1 MDMLQEEL
9 RLEEEACA
17 TAREHLEKLVNDAL
31 AEGNADRTLVGK
43 RIIRYNFA
51 AVREAIGAKIEEQI
65 APKKGATADYVPF
78 LQNIVAAW
86 IDAEHDIEELYD
98 IITLGTLSIAIASAL
113 DTTGKMSVSMSGLA
127 LTRQIL
133 DEVHI
138 VRIGEASGKLN
149 ALENG
154 VKKRVD
160 LTHKQIYIRNILKNH
175 QEMKLDAVQS
185 IKTKLGIAMIDTALE
200 AGMSDF
206 CVMHSENKS
215 ITKLVPTPLLERIYN
230 KNMDKLLSLAHQFV
244 PMVVKPHDW
253 TAPTG
258 GAYVGRLQGHAN
270 LIRLQDCTESYVK
283 TYQERLQTLDMS
295 QVYEAVNA
303 YQSTAYH
310 INQRVYDVLSVII
323 EELGGDMAGIP
334 RMTPL
339 DEIPAIPVDADKDTI
354 HQYKRR
360 CVDRI
365 HREIARKTKSIRF
378 LTTLAAAKKYKDYPE
393 IYFPV
398 NMDWRGRL
406 YPMPTAITPQ
416 GDDMQKSLLEFAHPA
431 EIKTDEQGVEA
442 LRWLKIHAANCAG
455 YDKLTYDERLAW
467 VNEHLSE
474 ICEVAKAPLDNKDAW
489 IDADEPCC
497 YLAACF
503 ALFDAIEY
511 QKIHGNLK
519 GFACSL
525 PVALDATCSVLQH
538 FSAILRDKTLGKL
551 VNLTDTGKVEDIYGE
566 IAKYATVKLLD
577 DAKNGTADTQE
588 ERDDGTKYTK
598 SGTKKLAKMWVE
610 YNRRTNGKDDISRKV
625 AKKCVMTYGYGSE
638 LYGFKCHV
646 YEQILKPYLDKE
658 GIDNS
663 VFGGLEKAASMYM
676 GKIIWKVVCE
686 QMSVVEATKNYIK
699 EAVKVAADNGMTVIS
714 WTTDD
719 GLLVQSN
726 YHKVVGKTLKMRVS
740 GKLIRLYS
748 QDTTE
753 EPDDRKQVQA
763 ISPNFIHSRDAA
775 HMRAVL
781 RACTDEGMTN
791 YMMIHDSFAVEI
803 ANAAKLYE
811 ILHATFIAMYD
822 NANVLQDF
830 VDGLKKMTPKAEYA
844 KAPEFGGLDIKAIVA
859 AEYAFC

>member
-1 MDMLQEEL
+1 MDMFNEEL
-9 RLEEEACA
+9 KLEEEACA
-17 TAREHLEKLVNDAL
+17 VARERLESLVNDAL
-31 AEGNADRTLVGK
+31 NSGDADRTLIGK
-43 RIIRYNFA
+43 RIIRYNFND
-51 AVREAIGAKIEEQI
+51 VRAAIGAKIEEQI
-65 APKKGATADYVPF
+65 QPKAGAAREYVPF
-78 LQNIVAAW
+78 LKNIVAAW
-86 IDAEHDIEELYD
+86 IDAGHDIEELYD
-98 IITLGTLSIAIASAL
+98 IVTLATLSVAIASAL
-113 DTTGKMSVSMSGLA
+113 DTTGKMSVSMSGLSLA
-127 LTRQIL
+127 RQIL

-138 VRIGEASGKLN
+138 VRVGEANNKLH

-154 VKKRVD
+154 CKKRVD
-160 LTHKQIYIRNILKNH
+160 LTHKQIFIRNILKNH
-175 QEMKLDAVQS
+175 QDIKLDAVQS
-185 IKTKLGIAMIDTALE
+185 IKTQLGVALIETALS
-200 AGMSDF
+200 AGLDTF
-206 CVMHSENKS
+206 CVMQTENKS
-215 ITKLVPTPLLERIYN
+215 VMRIVATPTLEKIYN

-244 PMVVKPHDW
+244 PMITKPQDW

-270 LIRLQDCTESYVK
+270 LIRLQDCSEAYVK
-283 TYQERLQTLDMS
+283 TYQDRLQVLDMS
-295 QVYEAVNA
+295 QVYAAVNA

-310 INQRVYDVLSVII
+310 INERVFDVLSVII

-339 DEIPAIPVDADKDTI
+339 DEIPGIPEDADKDTV

-378 LTTLAAAKKYKDYPE
+378 LTTLAAARKYKDYPE

-398 NMDWRGRL
+398 NLDWRGRL

-431 EIKTDEQGVEA
+431 AIVDDGAEA
-442 LRWLKIHAANCAG
+442 LRMLKIHVANCAG
-455 YDKLTYDERLAW
+455 HDKETFADRVAW
-467 VNEHLSE
+467 VDEHLHE
-474 ICEVAKAPLDNKDAW
+474 ICEVANAPLDNKDAW

-497 YLAACF
+497 YLASCF
-503 ALFDAIEY
+503 ALADAVAY
-511 QKIHGNLK
+511 QKENGTLK

-538 FSAILRDKTLGKL
+538 FSAILRDETLGKL
-551 VNLTDTGKVEDIYGE
+551 VNLTNTGKVEDIYGE
-566 IAKYATVKLLD
+566 IAKFATVKLLD

-588 ERDDGTKYTK
+588 ERDDGTQYTK
-598 SGTKKLAKMWVE
+598 HGTKKLAKMWIE

-638 LYGFKCHV
+638 LYGFKSHV
-646 YEQILKPYLDKE
+646 YEQVLKPYLDKE

-663 VFGGLEKAASMYM
+663 VFGGLEKSASMYM
-676 GKIIWKVVCE
+676 GKLIWKVVCE
-686 QMSVVEATKNYIK
+686 KMAVVEHTKDFIK
-699 EAVKVAADNGMTVIS
+699 DAVKVAGENGMSVIS

-726 YHKVVGKTLKMRVS
+726 YHKVVGKTVRMRVS
-740 GKLIRLYS
+740 GKRVYLYS

-753 EPDDRKQVQA
+753 ENDKQKQVQA

-781 RACTDEGMTN
+781 RACSAEGMTN

-803 ANAAKLYE
+803 AHAPRLYE
-811 ILHATFIAMYD
+811 ILHETFIAMYD
-822 NANVLQDF
+822 GANVLQKF
-830 VDGLKKMTPKAEYA
+830 VDELAKWTPNAEYA
-844 KAPEFGGLDIKAIVA
+844 KAPAFGNLDIKSIANA
-859 AEYAFC
+859 QYAFC